1 LSGPAG
7 IPVSAFAYVATGTI
21 SRLLRYDTGRF
32 APWIFMALTITTR
45 VQAVFATT
53 WLLCMISYPT
63 LAAEAPVGNG
73 ATGTGHAEA
82 LLIAQVVALIVVG
95 RLLGEVLQRF
105 GQPALVGQLLAGL
118 ILGPSLLG
126 AIWPQ
131 AQHALFPNDAAQ
143 KGMIDGLSQI
153 GILLLLLLTGMETDL
168 RLVKKAKG
176 AAIAVS
182 IAGVAVP
189 FLGGFAL
196 GQFLP
201 DALLPPGSGRL
212 VPSLFLGTALAI
224 SSVKI
229 VAMVVREMN
238 FMRRGLG
245 QVIVASAIIEDT
257 VGWVIIAITFGIAG
271 QDKLDLLSIAKTVAG
286 VALFLVFSFTLGR
299 RIVFSIIRWANDSF
313 RSEFPVITA
322 ILVIMGAMA
331 LMTQALGVHTVLGAF
346 IAGVLIGE
354 SPILT
359 DHIQGQLRGLIAA
372 FFMPIFFGLSGLSAD
387 LTVIFREPQLL
398 FLTGVVIAIA
408 SIGKFAGAFA
418 GAKMGGLTIREGVA
432 LGCAMNARGSTEV
445 VVASIGLSMGAL
457 TQNLYTMIVTMAM
470 LTTLAMPPMLRAAL
484 ARVPL
489 RDEEKKRIARE
500 EVDESGFLPSLERL
514 LLAVDQSAAGKFT
527 ARLAGLIAGA
537 HGMPVTIVPL
547 GGEVPEGTA
556 QSPGA
561 VANAVKSGAKSS
573 AAKVIADDAEPDPE
587 RVHLTQLADPV
598 ADGPETTVREE
609 VRKGYDMMLIGVD
622 ACCEADGGFTPQVSS
637 IAGEFTGNV
646 ALLARGEKTAMTL
659 NRNTRILVAVN
670 GTEISRHAAELAFAL
685 ARATGARV
693 TAVYAASKDR
703 KRRTQQREQE
713 VLKDVSHLAERYGV
727 PLSSRIVGHGDA
739 ARAIL
744 GEAARGYGLIVMG
757 VSARP
762 GRDLYFGNTAT
773 LVLLGLSAPVLFLAN
788 KPAERAAATDD
799 KPDSAAA

>member
-1 LSGPAG
+1 
-7 IPVSAFAYVATGTI
+7 
-21 SRLLRYDTGRF
+21 
-32 APWIFMALTITTR
+32 
-45 VQAVFATT
+45 
-53 WLLCMISYPT
+53 
-63 LAAEAPVGNG
+63 LAAEPPIGNG

-82 LLIAQVVALIVVG
+82 LLIAQILALVVVG

-126 AIWPQ
+126 AVWPEG
-131 AQHALFPNDAAQ
+131 QHALFPADAMQ
-143 KGMIDGLSQI
+143 KGMINGLSQV

-168 RLVKKAKG
+168 KLVKKAKG

-182 IAGVAVP
+182 VAGVAVP

-201 DALLPPGSGRL
+201 DSLMPQGIGRL

-238 FMRRGLG
+238 FMRRNLG

-271 QDKLDLLSIAKTVAG
+271 SERLDLISIAKTVAG
-286 VALFLVFSFTLGR
+286 VSLFLVFSFTLGR
-299 RIVFSIIRWANDSF
+299 RMVFAIIRFANDNF

-322 ILVIMGAMA
+322 ILVVMGAMA
-331 LMTQALGVHTVLGAF
+331 LFTQALGVHTVLGAF

-359 DHIQGQLRGLIAA
+359 EHIQGQLRGMIAA

-387 LTVIFREPQLL
+387 LTVIVREPQLL
-398 FLTGVVIAIA
+398 LVTGAVVAVA
-408 SIGKFAGAFA
+408 SFGKFLGAFA
-418 GAKMGGLTIREGVA
+418 GAELGGLTFREGVA

-457 TQNLYTMIVTMAM
+457 TQNLYTMVVTMAM

-484 ARVPL
+484 VRVPM
-489 RDEEKKRIARE
+489 REEEKKRIARE

-514 LLAVDQSAAGKFT
+514 LLAVDQSNAGRFT

-537 HGMPVTIVPL
+537 HGMPVTIVKLSDEDAQAAAPL
-547 GGEVPEGTA
+547 
-556 QSPGA
+556 QGA
-561 VANAVKSGAKSS
+561 VAKAVKSGAKAS
-573 AAKVIADDAEPDPE
+573 AAKVIADDSEPDPE
-587 RVHLTQLADPV
+587 KVHLTEV
-598 ADGPETTVREE
+598 ANAGEAPPASVVKDE
-609 VRKGYDMMLIGVD
+609 VRKGYDLLLVGVGD
-622 ACCEADGGFTPQVSS
+622 CCEPDGGFAPQVSNITS
-637 IAGEFTGNV
+637 EFTGHIAV
-646 ALLARGEKTAMTL
+646 LAHGDKVGPALRRG
-659 NRNTRILVAVN
+659 TRILVAVN

-685 ARATGARV
+685 ARATGAHV
-693 TAVYAASKDR
+693 TAVYAAAKDR
-703 KRRTQQREQE
+703 KRRTRQREQE
-713 VLKDVSHLAERYGV
+713 VLKDASRLAERYAV
-727 PLSSRIVGHGDA
+727 SLHSHIVGHGDA
-739 ARAIL
+739 ARAIM
-744 GEAARGYGLIVMG
+744 GEAARGYGLVVMG

-773 LVLLGLSAPVLFLAN
+773 QVLLGVTTPILFLA
-788 KPAERAAATDD
+788 D
-799 KPDSAAA
+799 KPVERTKPEDNQPDA